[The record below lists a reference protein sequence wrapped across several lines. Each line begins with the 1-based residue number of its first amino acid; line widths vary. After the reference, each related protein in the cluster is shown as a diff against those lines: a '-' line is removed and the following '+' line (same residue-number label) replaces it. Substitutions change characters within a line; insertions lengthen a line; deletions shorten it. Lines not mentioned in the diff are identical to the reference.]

1 MKSSDEKKSFFIYKA
16 RVARVLVSR
25 WLIPGWRSV
34 RSLRIPSGLRL
45 LLLWRIHWHPLRWI
59 SGLLGW
65 VALLRWILLLP
76 LTLIGVVITRLASH
90 WLLNYNS
97 LLCWL
102 LCWLIALAA
111 LFAEE
116 AAAHA
121 EQQIAQAVAHV

>member
-1 MKSSDEKKSFFIYKA
+1 MKKKSFFIYKA
-16 RVARVLVSR
+16 LVARVLVSR
-25 WLIPGWRSV
+25 WLIPGWSV

-45 LLLWRIHWHPLRWI
+45 LLLWRIHWHSLRWI

-90 WLLNYNS
+90 WLLYYDS
-97 LLCWL
+97 LLGWL
-102 LCWLIALAA
+102 LCWLVALAA